1 MVSKAG
7 VALKSVSTFLRVLE
21 LLGSLLILG
30 ICSYWMG
37 VLSHRNSSIPTW
49 MKAVEGISGGA
60 VIYTAFAVI
69 LTFFLGGK
77 TFFAF
82 LGLLLDI
89 LFCGAM
95 IAIAVLTRHGTHSCP
110 ARDAPSPIGA
120 GNRTSCR
127 LETAVFAVAI
137 ILALHFLITAALE
150 VLLKRVHAKEKR
162 YGPGPSNNYTSGSGK
177 KAPFWKR
184 NRGPKTTHEAYGPG
198 GFSTANGAGTTNK
211 KQPFWKRNKKPVH
224 DTELGAGGAGAL
236 IAEEKHRH
244 DNGRTSHETGVT
256 GTTAGSPGATYGG
269 STNKYSNEPTIP
281 YSVHQNGVSGTTASN
296 GYQPYSQGAYQ
307 GQPQNTHE
315 STPYPNGGYPHIEAA
330 TSNHPTTFGHGNYNA
345 S

>member
-7 VALKSVSTFLRVLE
+7 VALKGVSTFLRILE

-37 VLSHRNSSIPTW
+37 VLSNRNSSIPTW

-77 TFFAF
+77 GFFPF

-95 IAIAVLTRHGTHSCP
+95 IAVAVLTRHGTHSCP
-110 ARDAPSPIGA
+110 SRNAPSPLGA

-137 ILALHFLITAALE
+137 ILAVHFLITAALE
-150 VLLKRVHAKEKR
+150 VMLRRNHKKEKR

-177 KAPFWKR
+177 K
-184 NRGPKTTHEAYGPG
+184 T
-198 GFSTANGAGTTNK
+198 
-211 KQPFWKRNKKPVH
+211 PFWKRNKKPTH

-236 IAEEKHRH
+236 ITEEKHRH
-244 DNGRTSHETGVT
+244 NDNRTSHETGVT

-269 STNKYSNEPTIP
+269 PTNKYADEHAAPNNTHHNGGIGTNAPT
-281 YSVHQNGVSGTTASN
+281 N
-296 GYQPYSQGAYQ
+296 GYQPYSQGAMPT
-307 GQPQNTHE
+307 QPHQKVIHDPE
-315 STPYPNGGYPHIEAA
+315 PYTEIHHGGYPHSAVRTEYPD
-330 TSNHPTTFGHGNYNA
+330 TVGRGNYNA
-345 S
+345 T